1 MMLFELAVTIGK
13 LLSVK
18 VLLGEE
24 ENEGKQRE
32 LLKTIHA
39 TLADVTLCF
48 FTRSNILYKKTA
60 AFFIWLLIH
69 LVLPS

>member
-13 LLSVK
+13 LLSGK

-48 FTRSNILYKKTA
+48 STLSNILYKEN
-60 AFFIWLLIH
+60 
-69 LVLPS
+69 

>member
-13 LLSVK
+13 LLSGK

-39 TLADVTLCF
+39 TLADVTLCS
-48 FTRSNILYKKTA
+48 FT
-60 AFFIWLLIH
+60 W
-69 LVLPS
+69 